1 MKQNS
6 NVTHLNVEKSIDEQA
21 IHWFTLMNDEGLA
34 HQNQEAFTKWYTQSV
49 LHRNAFKAIA
59 KMWDKTGFTD
69 DIIAYE
75 TEQNSALA
83 SDKPRQLEHTKL
95 FRKVGV
101 LVAFAATLVITV
113 ITLLNKQDQSF
124 SQPSQVFAYSTIT
137 AEIKRITLPDGSKL
151 TLGPTSSVSYTEL
164 DKTRY
169 IELSQGRAFFD
180 VVSIFNKPFI
190 VSSGVNTVEVT
201 GTAFE
206 VDVNNFKKTTRVSVV
221 EGSVKVS
228 GKDADKESVF
238 LSHGQRISAPL
249 TGGPMTA
256 ITTFTDKEALA
267 WMDNKLIFNNTP
279 ITEFMYRI
287 QPYVE
292 QTISLKGFSSDAVTI
307 NTIVTP
313 SNVHTLLDS
322 LPAAYPLEMV
332 RASSTITFTYSEN

>member
-6 NVTHLNVEKSIDEQA
+6 NVTHLNAEKSINEQA
-21 IHWFTLMNDEGLA
+21 IHWFTLMNDEDLA
-34 HQNQEAFTKWYTQSV
+34 HQYQEAFTKWYTHS
-49 LHRNAFKAIA
+49 LRHRNAFKAIA

-75 TEQNSALA
+75 AERNSTLETGK
-83 SDKPRQLEHTKL
+83 STQLKYKDL
-95 FRKVGV
+95 YKKVGA

-124 SQPSQVFAYSTIT
+124 SQPSQVFAYSTTT
-137 AEIKRITLPDGSKL
+137 AQIKNITLPDGSKL

-164 DKTRY
+164 DTTRS

-180 VVSIFNKPFI
+180 VVSMTNKPFI
-190 VSSGVNTVEVT
+190 VNSGVNTVEVT
-201 GTAFE
+201 GTEFE

-228 GKDADKESVF
+228 GKGEAPVF
-238 LSHGQRISAPL
+238 LSQGERVSAPL
-249 TGGPMTA
+249 TGGPMTS
-256 ITTFTDKEALA
+256 ITTFSDKETLA

-279 ITEFMYRI
+279 ITEFLYRI

-292 QTISLKGFSSDAVTI
+292 QTLSLEGFSSDAVTI

-332 RASSTITFTYSEN
+332 RTSSTITFTYSEN